1 MALKNCETNEQ
12 KARVART
19 FWSHQRFLDILEEG
33 GDNKMKRSRMA
44 VMQFSDEQA
53 ELLSKKQPDD
63 SMSLSERLLIE
74 SAAEKDRISE
84 PKVRK
89 KVDYCYI

>member
-1 MALKNCETNEQ
+1 
-12 KARVART
+12 
-19 FWSHQRFLDILEEG
+19 
-33 GDNKMKRSRMA
+33 MKRSRMA
-44 VMQFSDEQA
+44 VMQLSEEQA

-89 KVDYCYI
+89 NVD

>member
-1 MALKNCETNEQ
+1 
-12 KARVART
+12 
-19 FWSHQRFLDILEEG
+19 
-33 GDNKMKRSRMA
+33 MA
-44 VMQFSDEQA
+44 VMQLSEEQA

-89 KVDYCYI
+89 NVDWKVLLHNTTHCTWN